1 MENDDFNRN
10 PKGNNQ
16 WVLRSDDAI
25 QKIIDK
31 YPTWTK
37 KDFTGEGKLNPN
49 KKDALLT
56 KTECEREKL
65 VFGHVGK
72 RRRPLKEIYKL
83 STKANILKFENEEI
97 DEDTFRKNALS
108 KSYRDK
114 MSQSEKKKREKFRRE
129 NLTAEQKKKIRKNK
143 RKYIKNLSGNAL
155 VKYKKN
161 SRQRE
166 IIRWANM
173 SETEKEIKRE
183 DDREYQ
189 IREQKSKKRWA
200 NMSEAEKEIKRKQE
214 RERYKKNK
222 G

>member
-37 KDFTGEGKLNPN
+37 KDFIGEGKLNPN

-83 STKANILKFENEEI
+83 STKENISKFENKEI
-97 DEDTFRKNALS
+97 NEDTFRKNALS

-114 MSQSEKKKREKFRRE
+114 VSISQRKKNEKLRYKNLTEEQLEEKRER
-129 NLTAEQKKKIRKNK
+129 NKN
-143 RKYIKNLSGNAL
+143 YISNLSG
-155 VKYKKN
+155 KKLEKLKASESN
-161 SRQRE
+161 RQ
-166 IIRWANM
+166 
-173 SETEKEIKRE
+173 
-183 DDREYQ
+183 
-189 IREQKSKKRWA
+189 KKRWA
-200 NMSEAEKEIKRKQE
+200 NMSEAQKEIKREGDRIYQKRKAE
-214 RERYKKNK
+214 MKRKEGLKNAK
-222 G
+222 N

>member
-37 KDFTGEGKLNPN
+37 KDFIGEGKLNLN

-83 STKANILKFENEEI
+83 STKANILKFENKEI

-108 KSYRDK
+108 KSYRDQK
-114 MSQSEKKKREKFRRE
+114 SQSEKKKKEKLRYQ
-129 NLTAEQKKKIRKNK
+129 NLTEEQLEDK
-143 RKYIKNLSGNAL
+143 RERNRDYIKNLSG
-155 VKYKKN
+155 KKL
-161 SRQRE
+161 E
-166 IIRWANM
+166 KIKI
-173 SETEKEIKRE
+173 SETNRQKKDGQICLKLKKKLKEKEI
-183 DDREYQ
+183 EY
-189 IREQKSKKRWA
+189 IKKEEQK
-200 NMSEAEKEIKRKQE
+200 
-214 RERYKKNK
+214 
-222 G
+222 

>member
-37 KDFTGEGKLNPN
+37 KDFIGEGKLNPN

-83 STKANILKFENEEI
+83 STKENISKFENQEI
-97 DEDTFRKNALS
+97 DEDTFRKNALA
-108 KSYRDK
+108 KSYRDQ
-114 MSQSEKKKREKFRRE
+114 MSQTEKKKINKQRYSELTEEQLEEKRERNKKYIS
-129 NLTAEQKKKIRKNK
+129 NLSVKKLEKIKIRETN
-143 RKYIKNLSGNAL
+143 
-155 VKYKKN
+155 
-161 SRQRE
+161 RQ
-166 IIRWANM
+166 
-173 SETEKEIKRE
+173 
-183 DDREYQ
+183 
-189 IREQKSKKRWA
+189 KKRWA
-200 NMSEAEKEIKRKQE
+200 NMSEAQKEIKREGDRKYQKRRTE
-214 RERYKKNK
+214 EKRKEKLKNEK

>member
-1 MENDDFNRN
+1 MKNADFNRN

-16 WVLRSDDAI
+16 WVLRSDDVI
-25 QKIIDK
+25 QKIINK

-37 KDFTGEGKLNPN
+37 KDFIGEGKLNPS

-97 DEDTFRKNALS
+97 KEDTFRKNALS

-114 MSQSEKKKREKFRRE
+114 MSQS
-129 NLTAEQKKKIRKNK
+129 LKKKINK
-143 RKYIKNLSGNAL
+143 QRYSELTEEQLEEKRERNRNYIKNLS
-155 VKYKKN
+155 VKMI
-161 SRQRE
+161 SLLMILLFM
-166 IIRWANM
+166 IIINM
-173 SETEKEIKRE
+173 LFLQMTLKGFVIMGHGILLEIKLLH
-183 DDREYQ
+183 
-189 IREQKSKKRWA
+189 
-200 NMSEAEKEIKRKQE
+200 
-214 RERYKKNK
+214 
-222 G
+222 

>member
-16 WVLRSDDAI
+16 WVLRSDDVI

-97 DEDTFRKNALS
+97 KEDTFRKNALS

-114 MSQSEKKKREKFRRE
+114 ISQSEKKKKEKLRYQ
-129 NLTAEQKKKIRKNK
+129 NLTEEQLEEK
-143 RKYIKNLSGNAL
+143 RKRNRNYIKNLS
-155 VKYKKN
+155 VKKLEKIKISEKYR
-161 SRQRE
+161 SR
-166 IIRWANM
+166 
-173 SETEKEIKRE
+173 KR
-183 DDREYQ
+183 R
-189 IREQKSKKRWA
+189 A
-200 NMSEAEKEIKRKQE
+200 NMSEAQKEIKRKRDRIYQKRRAEMKRKE
-214 RERYKKNK
+214 RLKNAK
-222 G
+222 IK

>member
-83 STKANILKFENEEI
+83 STKENISKFENKEI
-97 DEDTFRKNALS
+97 NEDTFRKNALA

-114 MSQSEKKKREKFRRE
+114 MSQSEKKKINKQRYSELTDEQLEEKRERNKKYIS
-129 NLTAEQKKKIRKNK
+129 NLSVKKLEKIKIRETN
-143 RKYIKNLSGNAL
+143 
-155 VKYKKN
+155 
-161 SRQRE
+161 RQ
-166 IIRWANM
+166 
-173 SETEKEIKRE
+173 
-183 DDREYQ
+183 
-189 IREQKSKKRWA
+189 KKRWA
-200 NMSEAEKEIKRKQE
+200 NMSEAQKEIKREGDRIYQKEKSDKKRKE
-214 RERYKKNK
+214 RLKNEK
-222 G
+222 RN

>member
-1 MENDDFNRN
+1 MKNADFNRN

-16 WVLRSDDAI
+16 WVLRSDDVI
-25 QKIIDK
+25 QKIINK

-97 DEDTFRKNALS
+97 DEDTFRKNVLS

-114 MSQSEKKKREKFRRE
+114 MSQSVKKKKEKLRYQNLNEEQLEEKRER
-129 NLTAEQKKKIRKNK
+129 NID
-143 RKYIKNLSGNAL
+143 YIKNLSGKKL
-155 VKYKKN
+155 EKIKISEKYR
-161 SRQRE
+161 SRKR
-166 IIRWANM
+166 RANM
-173 SETEKEIKRE
+173 SEAQKEIKRE
-183 DDREYQ
+183 GDRIYQ
-189 IREQKSKKRWA
+189 KRR
-200 NMSEAEKEIKRKQE
+200 AEMKRKE
-214 RERYKKNK
+214 RLKNEKKNRY
-222 G
+222 

>member
-1 MENDDFNRN
+1 MKNADFNRN

-16 WVLRSDDAI
+16 WVLRSDDVI
-25 QKIIDK
+25 QKIIKK

-72 RRRPLKEIYKL
+72 RRKPLKEIYKL

-97 DEDTFRKNALS
+97 DEDTFRKNVLS

-114 MSQSEKKKREKFRRE
+114 MSQSVKKKKEKLRYQNLNEEQLEEKRERNR
-129 NLTAEQKKKIRKNK
+129 N
-143 RKYIKNLSGNAL
+143 YIKNLS
-155 VKYKKN
+155 VKKLEKIKISEKYR
-161 SRQRE
+161 SR
-166 IIRWANM
+166 
-173 SETEKEIKRE
+173 KR
-183 DDREYQ
+183 R
-189 IREQKSKKRWA
+189 A
-200 NMSEAEKEIKRKQE
+200 NMSEAQKEIKRKGDRIYQKRRAEMKRKE
-214 RERYKKNK
+214 RLKNEKKNR
-222 G
+222 

>member
-1 MENDDFNRN
+1 MKNDDFNRN

-25 QKIIDK
+25 QKIINK

-83 STKANILKFENEEI
+83 STKENISKFENQEI
-97 DEDTFRKNALS
+97 DEDTFRKNALA
-108 KSYRDK
+108 KSYRDQ
-114 MSQSEKKKREKFRRE
+114 MSQTEKKKINKQRYSELTEEQLEEKRERNKKYIS
-129 NLTAEQKKKIRKNK
+129 NLSVKKLEKIKIRETN
-143 RKYIKNLSGNAL
+143 
-155 VKYKKN
+155 
-161 SRQRE
+161 RQ
-166 IIRWANM
+166 
-173 SETEKEIKRE
+173 
-183 DDREYQ
+183 
-189 IREQKSKKRWA
+189 KKRWA
-200 NMSEAEKEIKRKQE
+200 NMSEAQKEIKREGDRKYQKRRTE
-214 RERYKKNK
+214 EKRKEKLKNEK

>member
-16 WVLRSDDAI
+16 WVLRSDDVI
-25 QKIIDK
+25 QKIINK

-37 KDFTGEGKLNPN
+37 KDFIGEGKLNPN
-49 KKDALLT
+49 RKDALLT

-83 STKANILKFENEEI
+83 STKANILKFENKEI

-114 MSQSEKKKREKFRRE
+114 MSQSEKKKKEKLRYQ
-129 NLTAEQKKKIRKNK
+129 NLTEEQLEEK
-143 RKYIKNLSGNAL
+143 RERNRNYIKNLS
-155 VKYKKN
+155 VKKLEKIKISEKYR
-161 SRQRE
+161 SR
-166 IIRWANM
+166 
-173 SETEKEIKRE
+173 KR
-183 DDREYQ
+183 R
-189 IREQKSKKRWA
+189 A
-200 NMSEAEKEIKRKQE
+200 NMSEAQKEIKKEGDRIYQKRRAEMKRKE
-214 RERYKKNK
+214 RLKNEK
-222 G
+222 IK

>member
-16 WVLRSDDAI
+16 WVLRSNDVI
-25 QKIIDK
+25 QKIINK

-72 RRRPLKEIYKL
+72 RKRPLKEIYKL
-83 STKANILKFENEEI
+83 LTKANILKFENEEI

-114 MSQSEKKKREKFRRE
+114 MSQSEKKKKEKLRYQ
-129 NLTAEQKKKIRKNK
+129 NLTEEQLEEK
-143 RKYIKNLSGNAL
+143 RERNIDYIKNLSGKKL
-155 VKYKKN
+155 EKIKISEKYR
-161 SRQRE
+161 SRKR
-166 IIRWANM
+166 RANM
-173 SETEKEIKRE
+173 SEAQKEIKRE
-183 DDREYQ
+183 GDRIYQ
-189 IREQKSKKRWA
+189 KIR
-200 NMSEAEKEIKRKQE
+200 SEMKRKE
-214 RERYKKNK
+214 RLKNAK
-222 G
+222 N

>member
-1 MENDDFNRN
+1 MKNADFNRN

-16 WVLRSDDAI
+16 WVLRSDDVI
-25 QKIIDK
+25 QKIINK

-97 DEDTFRKNALS
+97 DEDTFRKNALA

-114 MSQSEKKKREKFRRE
+114 MSQSEKKKKEKLRYQ
-129 NLTAEQKKKIRKNK
+129 NLTEEQLEEK
-143 RKYIKNLSGNAL
+143 RERNIDYIKNLSGKKL
-155 VKYKKN
+155 EKIKISEKYR
-161 SRQRE
+161 SRKR
-166 IIRWANM
+166 RANM
-173 SETEKEIKRE
+173 SEAQKEIKRE
-183 DDREYQ
+183 GDRIYQ
-189 IREQKSKKRWA
+189 KRR
-200 NMSEAEKEIKRKQE
+200 AEMKRKE
-214 RERYKKNK
+214 RLKNEKKDR
-222 G
+222 